1 MNIRLIDRC
10 IYQGKPLRS
19 QLFHWQGISTFSSCR
34 GDLVDALQ
42 VCSIIRSPKG
52 GAHILAT
59 SLHNALLGLPHR
71 GNHDHRTQPYR
82 IPWVWWSW
90 WWYRWRWWWWCQWRW
105 DWHRRRNMRKLISII
120 VIDINA
126 RVVPLFYFVNATFFF
141 FFLFLA
147 ARWTFLPIYQWY
159 QWPRAKAANEIS
171 AHRTVSL
178 EISWGTR
185 KLVFFFTSESF
196 HNLCSM
202 DRLHIELQLSGLYT
216 LVLKLYL
223 YSIPFELVSY
233 LWDSIR
239 IWMCLVY
246 YNLLLHSLVFRAAH
260 IWFLTPM

>member
-1 MNIRLIDRC
+1 MVLDIIYLMNIRLIDRY

-19 QLFHWQGISTFSSCR
+19 QLFHSQGISTFSSCR

-90 WWYRWRWWWWCQWRW
+90 WWYRWRWWWWYQWRW

-141 FFLFLA
+141 FFFLIPCCPLN
-147 ARWTFLPIYQWY
+147 FPPDLSM
-159 QWPRAKAANEIS
+159 IS
-171 AHRTVSL
+171 MTQ
-178 EISWGTR
+178 
-185 KLVFFFTSESF
+185 SES
-196 HNLCSM
+196 C
-202 DRLHIELQLSGLYT
+202 
-216 LVLKLYL
+216 
-223 YSIPFELVSY
+223 
-233 LWDSIR
+233 
-239 IWMCLVY
+239 
-246 YNLLLHSLVFRAAH
+246 
-260 IWFLTPM
+260 